1 MRIMIADDHEI
12 VREGLKQLINGQKDM
27 EVVGEAQDGLE
38 TLAKVRKFRPDVLL
52 LDITMPRLN
61 GLEAICLIKESM
73 PDLPIVIFS
82 IHRKEAFVHRA
93 LAAGVL
99 GYILKASPSV
109 EVLDALRAAR
119 RGKYY
124 LSSEINAEVIN
135 IYLSR
140 ENSAPTGGYD
150 LLTEREQQVFR
161 LMVEGDSTKQIAEL
175 LCISPKT
182 VEKHRANLM
191 KKLGVNDLV
200 GLIKYAIK
208 INIIDPDHWD

>member
-1 MRIMIADDHEI
+1 MKIMIADDHEI

-27 EVVGEAQDGLE
+27 EFAGEAQDGLE
-38 TLAKVRKFRPDVLL
+38 TLAKVKKLRPDVLL

-61 GLEAICLIKESM
+61 GLEAVCLIKEFM
-73 PDLPIVIFS
+73 PDLPVVIFS

-93 LAAGVL
+93 LAAGVR
-99 GYILKASPSV
+99 GYILKASPGA
-109 EVLDALRAAR
+109 EVLDAIRAAH
-119 RGKYY
+119 RGEYY

-140 ENSAPTGGYD
+140 KNSAPTGGYD

-161 LMVEGDSTKQIAEL
+161 LMVEGGSTKQIAEL
-175 LCISPKT
+175 LCVSPKT

-191 KKLGVNDLV
+191 KKLGINDLV

-208 INIIDPDHWD
+208 INIIDPAHWD